1 MNIKPYI
8 YVYNIVKNGTIRETA
23 NQMFVTQPTISQQV
37 KKLEKELGFKIFEKT
52 GREIRLTSEGEKI
65 YPFVKNLVDC
75 VYKLDK
81 EIEHIREKDNKLI
94 LLGIGPV
101 ISHSIITKI
110 ILAFK
115 KKHPEVSISITES
128 GSIELS
134 KLVKNNDIDSAIVNT
149 DKETRTW
156 LEQNNVFHHSFF
168 NTDFLLMTSSKHNLS
183 NRKSIS
189 FKDIKNESLMLYKN
203 GIVQKSLLQ
212 LLSSDEKQNIFL
224 SFVDYTSI
232 INLVRDNLGVSIVPK
247 SLVNSWFKSR
257 KEGVSFVEFN
267 DFGKSMKVSYIYN
280 VGDKNVEYIK
290 YFQSILSSYVKKIG
304 VQ

>member
-1 MNIKPYI
+1 
-8 YVYNIVKNGTIRETA
+8 
-23 NQMFVTQPTISQQV
+23 MFVTQPTISQQV

-52 GREIRLTSEGEKI
+52 EREIRLTSEREKI

-224 SFVDYTSI
+224 SFVDYTS
-232 INLVRDNLGVSIVPK
+232 
-247 SLVNSWFKSR
+247 
-257 KEGVSFVEFN
+257 
-267 DFGKSMKVSYIYN
+267 
-280 VGDKNVEYIK
+280 
-290 YFQSILSSYVKKIG
+290 
-304 VQ
+304 